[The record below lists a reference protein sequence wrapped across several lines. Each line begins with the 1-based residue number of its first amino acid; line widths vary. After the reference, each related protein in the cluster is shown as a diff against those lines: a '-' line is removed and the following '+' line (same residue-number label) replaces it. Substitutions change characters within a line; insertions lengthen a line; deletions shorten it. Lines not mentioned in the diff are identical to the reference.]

1 MPNEKNN
8 GGCVFTFHLR
18 FQDLWAVGCTD
29 IVKELIEM
37 IDIVKQHRL
46 PAIFTEENGSASAAK
61 IIAAETGSKVFSLDM
76 AIAGDSY
83 FDAMYHN
90 IRTVKEA
97 LE

>member
-37 IDIVKQHRL
+37 IDNQFFNDSKTLRDHIWFLKQK
-46 PAIFTEENGSASAAK
+46 N
-61 IIAAETGSKVFSLDM
+61 
-76 AIAGDSY
+76 
-83 FDAMYHN
+83 
-90 IRTVKEA
+90 
-97 LE
+97 